1 MIRKFLEYRAL
12 IRGLIIMA
20 PSIAAAIL
28 CLMTLAQPTTT
39 QAQARGTTTPAP
51 APPGGQRGTAA
62 KPPTPL
68 TLRQVI
74 ESLSATRS
82 SVRAEALVSKAGVQF
97 EASAAVVDILKQFGA
112 SQKLISMIPVPPPPP
127 APPAPPAPKIAG

>member
-1 MIRKFLEYRAL
+1 MIRQVLEYRAL
-12 IRGLIIMA
+12 IRGVIIMA

-28 CLMTLAQPTTT
+28 CLMTVAQPTTS
-39 QAQARGTTTPAP
+39 QAQTRGTPAP
-51 APPGGQRGTAA
+51 APTPAPATATAPRGGQRGTAA

-82 SVRAEALVSKAGVQF
+82 SVRAEGLVSKAGV
-97 EASAAVVDILKQFGA
+97 
-112 SQKLISMIPVPPPPP
+112 
-127 APPAPPAPKIAG
+127 